1 MAQSVSIHLRY
12 AMQCTTHSPGQALT
26 LPLAIGRRSSTVL
39 NPRSYVKEKLWT
51 QAPVFTGSTNFEPL
65 ADAKNILITGGA
77 GFMYVASKP
86 LEARPVRLF
95 EPVASARLMWTQSLL
110 VRTPYSPYVPPL

>member
-1 MAQSVSIHLRY
+1 M
-12 AMQCTTHSPGQALT
+12 
-26 LPLAIGRRSSTVL
+26 L

-86 LEARPVRLF
+86 LEARR
-95 EPVASARLMWTQSLL
+95 SLL
-110 VRTPYSPYVPPL
+110 VRTPYSPYIPPL